1 MVHQDNLRHLG
12 STLEA
17 RPDHQGPPVAELV
30 HGGQADVTD
39 QPWQLKAE
47 LVHGGQADEHLM
59 KLSPPTILT
68 PVPAQKTPTRNSK
81 KDLAYISRMT
91 KTLAR
96 LESKY
101 SIPVEK
107 RKAAMF
113 IRKPR
118 TKHIIP
124 KEFSAIFHLLCA
136 PEPDPIIVPDPY
148 PTVDW
153 STVRFK
159 PALPNPE
166 SCPVFSASQDPTV
179 YQEKASPWHPGQ
191 NYSTFTRENPFGTLP
206 GYTTT
211 HGIVAVPT
219 TPVQGYI
226 YCPDSKRWQLHASAA
241 TEDRGT
247 AGGGRPGTR
256 RGERGRRRK

>member
-1 MVHQDNLRHLG
+1 
-12 STLEA
+12 
-17 RPDHQGPPVAELV
+17 
-30 HGGQADVTD
+30 
-39 QPWQLKAE
+39 
-47 LVHGGQADEHLM
+47 
-59 KLSPPTILT
+59 
-68 PVPAQKTPTRNSK
+68 
-81 KDLAYISRMT
+81 
-91 KTLAR
+91 
-96 LESKY
+96 
-101 SIPVEK
+101 
-107 RKAAMF
+107 MF